1 MVHGTRIS
9 AALSPERR
17 PLAVMNR
24 FELKLTR
31 CPGHLLA
38 APLVPLSEGRTAV
51 VSDSYAQLARW
62 GDDHGGHALSQEL
75 EVLELFGLEE
85 SPEQVSLEHAPYF
98 HVSLLEDFPDG
109 RSVECFHYDPAPADP
124 NDHDR
129 G

>member
-1 MVHGTRIS
+1 MAHGTRIS

-17 PLAVMNR
+17 PLAGMNR

-31 CPGHLLA
+31 CPGHLPA
-38 APLVPLSEGRTAV
+38 APLVPLLEGRPAV
-51 VSDSYAQLARW
+51 ASDSYAQLARW

-85 SPEQVSLEHAPYF
+85 SPEKVGLEHASYF
-98 HVSLLEDFPDG
+98 HVSLVEDFPDG
-109 RSVECFHYDPAPADP
+109 RSVECFHCGPTPAQS
-124 NDHDR
+124 NEHDR